1 MSGMTGKIKVYIF
14 DELGDIGDV
23 RSWELRGDLESEEEL
38 AAWQA
43 AKISRIEKEYGDR
56 WCETSGWEWDESQLY
71 NPAKK
76 AAEEEARYKYFMEN
90 IYEDCYPEYD
100 PGDAYMEWLSDQ
112 RGGIYP
118 D

>member
-1 MSGMTGKIKVYIF
+1 MSGMSGTIKLYIF

-56 WCETSGWEWDESQLY
+56 
-71 NPAKK
+71 
-76 AAEEEARYKYFMEN
+76 
-90 IYEDCYPEYD
+90 
-100 PGDAYMEWLSDQ
+100 
-112 RGGIYP
+112 
-118 D
+118 